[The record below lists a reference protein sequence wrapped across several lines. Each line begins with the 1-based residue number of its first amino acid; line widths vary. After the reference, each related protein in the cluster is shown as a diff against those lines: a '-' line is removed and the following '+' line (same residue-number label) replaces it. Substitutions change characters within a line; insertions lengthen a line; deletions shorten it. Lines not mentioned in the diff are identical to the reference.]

1 MKIYEPQISGSLA
14 INGTSISN
22 FNDVVTTSSFNQ
34 YTASISTASL
44 ATTGSNTFVGTQTL
58 SGSIIP
64 AVTNTYDLGDSTH
77 QFRHLY
83 LSSGSLYI
91 NGTKVLGATGQELQ
105 ITTDN
110 GQSLKILEAGSDTIT
125 LQSADGNIT
134 LATSGNGDV
143 ILDPTSGIIALKGT
157 TTLYAGNKV
166 LSSDGNAIQ
175 FGNDLG
181 ITGSIVTTGNVN
193 GVNVLSLS
201 SSVASAVP
209 NLNNAT
215 SSIQSFTSSINTRVN
230 NLESADLIFATTG
243 SNTFKGNQIVSASM
257 YVTGDLVVYGTSSIQ
272 NISASIVSIGTN
284 IVQLNTATPAVRF
297 AGLQVIDSGS
307 TAMSASLFWDSVNNH
322 WIYQRESG
330 AVYGGGM
337 LISGPRNLGA
347 LGDEVGMTNNR
358 LAMGIGGDHISSS
371 NIYHD
376 STTTSFANNVEITGS
391 ATIAILN
398 AGNGIVSGSTQIK
411 NLLPNGS
418 VSGSE
423 QVVGIL
429 TSLNSATS
437 SYETK
442 GRGIVSGS
450 SQITF
455 SGISSLPTLVSGSSQ
470 ITLSSTT
477 GYGSVLNQAVL
488 TTSSPTFASITS
500 NGNINI
506 PGTNKIVFNN
516 EPNSWFLQVRT
527 TTSTA
532 NLGSGL
538 KNLLYNGGGANEGV
552 AFSGVDTGAA
562 SMEVRNDGR
571 VWIKENLIVGGTLTE
586 NSSIRY
592 KENVET
598 IKYGLDKVLQMRGV
612 TYDKKDNGVKEMGVI
627 AEEIYEVLPEVV
639 LKNEEGEIDSVSY
652 GRITAVLIEAIKEQQ
667 KQIEELK
674 SLIK

>member
-1 MKIYEPQISGSLA
+1 MKIYGPQITGSLG
-14 INGTSISN
+14 INGSTIGN
-22 FNDVVTTSSFNQ
+22 FNNLVSTSSFNQ
-34 YTASISTASL
+34 YTSSISTGSL

-64 AVTNTYDLGDSTH
+64 AVTNTYDLGDDTH

-105 ITTDN
+105 ITTDE

-157 TTLYAGNKV
+157 TTLYSGYKIV
-166 LSSDGNAIQ
+166 SSDGNAIQ
-175 FGNDLG
+175 LGDDLG
-181 ITGSIVTTGNVN
+181 ITGSLTTTTGIVN
-193 GVNVLSLS
+193 GVNISSLS
-201 SSVASAVP
+201 SSVASAIP

-215 SSIQSFTSSINTRVN
+215 SSIQSFTSSINDRVT
-230 NLESADLIFATTG
+230 NLENKDLTVATTG
-243 SNTFKGNQIVSASM
+243 SNTFIGNQIITGSM
-257 YVTGDLVVYGTSSIQ
+257 YMTGNLIVQGSSSLQ
-272 NISASIVSIGTN
+272 NITASAVSIGTN
-284 IVQLNTATPAVRF
+284 IVKLNADSPAVRF

-307 TAMSASLFWDSVNNH
+307 SEMSASLLWDSLTNH

-330 AVYGGGM
+330 SVYGGGM

-347 LGDEVGMTNNR
+347 LGDEVGITNNR
-358 LAMGIGGDHISSS
+358 VVMGIGGDHISSS
-371 NIYHD
+371 GMWTD
-376 STTTSFANNVEITGS
+376 GNNLSIPLNLEVTGSITGS
-391 ATIAILN
+391 TNFNTILN
-398 AGNGIVSGSTQIK
+398 KPT
-411 NLLPNGS
+411 L
-418 VSGSE
+418 
-423 QVVGIL
+423 
-429 TSLNSATS
+429 
-437 SYETK
+437 
-442 GRGIVSGS
+442 VSGS
-450 SQITF
+450 SQVSFT
-455 SGISSLPTLVSGSSQ
+455 GIIDKPTLVSGSSQ

-488 TTSSPTFASITS
+488 TSSSPTFAGLSVT
-500 NGNINI
+500 GNINI
-506 PGTNKIVFNN
+506 PGTNKIVFNS

-538 KNLLYNGGGANEGV
+538 KNLFYNGGGANEGI

-571 VWIKENLIVGGTLTE
+571 VWIKENLTVGGTLTE
-586 NSSIRY
+586 NSSLRY

-627 AEEIYEVLPEVV
+627 AEEVYDVLPEVV
-639 LKNEEGEIDSVSY
+639 LKNEEGDIDSVSY
-652 GRITAVLIEAIKEQQ
+652 GRIVGVLIEAIKEQQ